1 MAYAR
6 DMNSGGGIVIACE
19 IILFQPCPVDSE
31 KKHKGQPITELSDAH
46 VVVVKHADDLQKV
59 STIPMTNSSAWNKSG
74 GVRVSTEIVISDSSH
89 ALPRFILKF

>member
-31 KKHKGQPITELSDAH
+31 KKHKGQPITG
-46 VVVVKHADDLQKV
+46 DLYA
-59 STIPMTNSSAWNKSG
+59 IGLM
-74 GVRVSTEIVISDSSH
+74 
-89 ALPRFILKF
+89 LLL